1 MWRLFLYVNHFAH
14 HCIVGVTATALHGI
28 RLLLDDLKKIEEAP
42 EVINGLKDDIH
53 SVDVALTSLQA
64 VKDGELE
71 SLGET

>member
-1 MWRLFLYVNHFAH
+1 MAELGIAAS
-14 HCIVGVTATALHGI
+14 IVGVTASALHGI
-28 RLLLDDLKKIEEAP
+28 RLLLDGLKKIEEAP

-53 SVDVALTSLQA
+53 SVDVALTSLEA